1 MFVAFLIWVCSSLSW
16 AIDIPHETYTLPNG
30 LKVVLIEEHDI
41 PQVVIDVWYNV
52 GSSDDPKGAS
62 GFAHLFEHLMFMGTH
77 RIKQGEFDKQMERF
91 GGWNNASTASDYT
104 NYYSVGPSELVD
116 LLLFLEADRMVGL
129 DITQEKLNL
138 QREVVRNERR
148 QNYEDQP
155 YGSIWLN
162 LSEMMYPPSHPYH
175 LEGIGSHE
183 DLQAATLKTVT
194 QFYEEWYMPN
204 NATLCVSGDFDPA
217 TIKKSIERYF
227 GPLLA
232 GPTPVKKEAPIQTE
246 PHIFEKTITDHIQL
260 PAVVLS
266 WHSPAYL
273 SPGDAEL
280 DILSS
285 LLSGG
290 QDARLTKKFIHDL
303 ELVQEFDVF
312 QYSHQKGSLF
322 IIGAYARPDT
332 NLRDLVHAIK
342 EELSDITSERN
353 PIKEQELA
361 LSIKD
366 MEMRW
371 YDGLE
376 SNLDRAEQIQSLF
389 FHTQSTT
396 GLQKTLQRYKDIS
409 LKSLNDTI
417 KTHLK
422 PEQASVLYVL
432 PKEE

>member
-1 MFVAFLIWVCSSLSW
+1 
-16 AIDIPHETYTLPNG
+16 
-30 LKVVLIEEHDI
+30 
-41 PQVVIDVWYNV
+41 
-52 GSSDDPKGAS
+52 
-62 GFAHLFEHLMFMGTH
+62 
-77 RIKQGEFDKQMERF
+77 
-91 GGWNNASTASDYT
+91 
-104 NYYSVGPSELVD
+104 
-116 LLLFLEADRMVGL
+116 
-129 DITQEKLNL
+129 
-138 QREVVRNERR
+138 
-148 QNYEDQP
+148 
-155 YGSIWLN
+155 
-162 LSEMMYPPSHPYH
+162 
-175 LEGIGSHE
+175 
-183 DLQAATLKTVT
+183 
-194 QFYEEWYMPN
+194 
-204 NATLCVSGDFDPA
+204 A

>member
-1 MFVAFLIWVCSSLSW
+1 MFFTFLIWMCSSLSW

-30 LKVVLIEEHDI
+30 LKVILIEEHDI
-41 PQVVIDVWYNV
+41 PQVVVDVWYNV
-52 GSSDDPKGAS
+52 GSSDDPTGAS

-77 RIKQGEFDKQMERF
+77 RIKQGEFDKKMERF
-91 GGWNNASTASDYT
+91 GGWNNASTTSDYT

-129 DITQEKLNL
+129 DITQEKLDL

-148 QNYEDQP
+148 QNFEDQP

-183 DLQAATLKTVT
+183 DLQAATLQTVT

-204 NATLCVSGDFDPA
+204 NATLCVSGDFDPE
-217 TIKKSIERYF
+217 TIKKSIETYF
-227 GPLLA
+227 GPLSSR
-232 GPTPVKKEAPIQTE
+232 TSPVKKEAPIQTE
-246 PHIFEKTITDHIQL
+246 PYVFEKTITDHIQL
-260 PAVVLS
+260 PAVVLA

-273 SPGDAEL
+273 KPGDAEL
-280 DILSS
+280 DILST

-322 IIGAYARPDT
+322 IIGAYARPET
-332 NLRDLVHAIK
+332 NLRDLVHALK
-342 EELSDITSERN
+342 EELADIASGRN
-353 PIKEQELA
+353 PIQEQELT

-376 SNLDRAEQIQSLF
+376 SNLDRAEQLQSLF
-389 FHTQSTT
+389 FHTQQTT
-396 GLQKTLQRYKDIS
+396 GLEKTLQRYQEIDIQS
-409 LKSLNDTI
+409 LTNTI
-417 KTHLK
+417 TTYLK